1 MMKWFV
7 GCLIVIIISL
17 CVLLIQCTVT
27 FHLVVD
33 DKVSEYHRN
42 NLLVLYDIKE

>member
-1 MMKWFV
+1 MMKWFI
-7 GCLIVIIISL
+7 GCLIVIIVGL

-27 FHLVVD
+27 VHFVVD
-33 DKVSEYHRN
+33 DAVTEFHRT